1 MATNYSNLDRLTDEE
16 VKKFKDEAR
25 ERNYNAHAEIMQK
38 RQYKDRIIA
47 EGDSWFDYIPGTDL
61 IDCLINHYGY
71 AIDNHAK
78 AGDTLENMTHG
89 ASIDVE
95 INRLAPEFRL
105 IVEKIKRLQSR
116 VFLFSGGG
124 NDVAGDEFINYLNHH
139 DTGLPAIKKEY
150 ADYMVNTVFRR
161 LLNYMIREV
170 TTASPAIQIIIH
182 GYGRTAP
189 TGKGLLWWGPW
200 LKPALIK
207 KKILDNEEQR
217 GAVFYMIDCYNNMLQ
232 SLSDEHKNFNYLNLT
247 NYLDPD
253 KDWVNELHLKNSKFA
268 AVSQMIH
275 EKIDLVTGGLTRAV

>member
-16 VKKFKDEAR
+16 VTKFKDEAR

-124 NDVAGDEFINYLNHH
+124 NDVAGDEFINYS
-139 DTGLPAIKKEY
+139 TGLPAIKKEY

-182 GYGRTAP
+182 GYGHTAP
-189 TGKGLLWWGPW
+189 TGKGLLWWGT
-200 LKPALIK
+200 LAKACTYQ
-207 KKILDNEEQR
+207 EENSRQR
-217 GAVFYMIDCYNNMLQ
+217 RATWRCV
-232 SLSDEHKNFNYLNLT
+232 
-247 NYLDPD
+247 
-253 KDWVNELHLKNSKFA
+253 LH
-268 AVSQMIH
+268 
-275 EKIDLVTGGLTRAV
+275 D